1 MVLASMAIIF
11 VSLFNFTLSSPLA
24 LAREQSHD
32 ANNLANLRGFV
43 NDLKS
48 KLRGEFALL
57 MALEGQ
63 EEELEEPRPQPS
75 RGGLHPL
82 RNRPLPFGIGRDRRT
97 DFEDVRPQHPLAGWG
112 SLLNNN

>member
-1 MVLASMAIIF
+1 MAIIF
-11 VSLFNFTLSSPLA
+11 VSLFNLTHTSPLA

-63 EEELEEPRPQPS
+63 EEEQQ
-75 RGGLHPL
+75 G
-82 RNRPLPFGIGRDRRT
+82 D
-97 DFEDVRPQHPLAGWG
+97 
-112 SLLNNN
+112 

>member
-1 MVLASMAIIF
+1 MSTKMVLVSMAIIF
-11 VSLFNFTLSSPLA
+11 VSLFNLTHTSPLA

-63 EEELEEPRPQPS
+63 EEEQQ
-75 RGGLHPL
+75 G
-82 RNRPLPFGIGRDRRT
+82 D
-97 DFEDVRPQHPLAGWG
+97 
-112 SLLNNN
+112 